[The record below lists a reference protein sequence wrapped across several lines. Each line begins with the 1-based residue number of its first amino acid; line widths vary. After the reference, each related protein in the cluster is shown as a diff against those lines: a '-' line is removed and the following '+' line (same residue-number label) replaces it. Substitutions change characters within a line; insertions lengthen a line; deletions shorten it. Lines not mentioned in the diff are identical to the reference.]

1 MDFFAGSGTTLH
13 AINLLNAEDGG
24 HRHCIM
30 ATNNE
35 ISAEEE
41 ERLIKAGYK
50 KGDNEWEKLGI
61 SRYVTWPRTLCSING
76 VNINGDKLSGSY
88 GVETETFKLDE
99 ESSVLSKKTGAITK
113 GNVYRK
119 TKIQLY
125 PNLAKLKLSDGF
137 TANVKY
143 FKCDWTPRKPEH
155 YLLSNALCLHIK
167 EMIELQNAIE
177 VDNVKNVLL
186 LNKNDFKNIILNPDI
201 YDEIENVWVNQ
212 NIILNSEELKL
223 LKAKGF
229 KYIPREFFGQ
239 ELREAAE

>member
-1 MDFFAGSGTTLH
+1 M
-13 AINLLNAEDGG
+13 
-24 HRHCIM
+24 
-30 ATNNE
+30 
-35 ISAEEE
+35 
-41 ERLIKAGYK
+41 
-50 KGDNEWEKLGI
+50 
-61 SRYVTWPRTLCSING
+61 
-76 VNINGDKLSGSY
+76 
-88 GVETETFKLDE
+88 
-99 ESSVLSKKTGAITK
+99 
-113 GNVYRK
+113 
-119 TKIQLY
+119 
-125 PNLAKLKLSDGF
+125 
-137 TANVKY
+137 KY

-186 LNKNDFKNIILNPDI
+186 LNKNDFKKIILNPDI
-201 YDEIENVWVNQ
+201 YDKIENVWVNQ